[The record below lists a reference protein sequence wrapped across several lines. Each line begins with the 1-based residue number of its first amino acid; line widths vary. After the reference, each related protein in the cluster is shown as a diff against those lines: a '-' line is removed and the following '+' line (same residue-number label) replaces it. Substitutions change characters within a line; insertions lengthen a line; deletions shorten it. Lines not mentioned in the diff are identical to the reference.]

1 MGDISVCGFDIDF
14 VLCVRLYRF
23 ERRGG
28 GRYKCEPLSQAIRTP
43 RAAKSH
49 RPLPHHHADRGSS
62 SRNPHHQHD
71 HLYLGIHIVNFC
83 GIPSSC
89 RSRLVINHPH
99 HQQDHLYFGIHIINF
114 CGIPSSCRSRLDI
127 NHRGIH
133 IISNIIY
140 IMEFLLSV
148 ICHLLA
154 CYYLTFWIIDI
165 LGWNFLEKE

>member
-1 MGDISVCGFDIDF
+1 MC
-14 VLCVRLYRF
+14 LCLYRLK
-23 ERRGG
+23 RRGG

-89 RSRLVINHPH
+89 RSRL
-99 HQQDHLYFGIHIINF
+99 
-114 CGIPSSCRSRLDI
+114 DI

-165 LGWNFLEKE
+165 LGWNFLEKECNYNRF